1 MLAVVVVVE
10 IAEAQRQGLPE
21 QVGRGAAGMAA
32 AVLVAHQQQ
41 ELPIPEVVGVVGVI
55 TPVQT
60 QLPDQALLAAPALL
74 SSSTPYQAK
83 LYLPSKALLLG
94 NARQV

>member
-1 MLAVVVVVE
+1 MVVE

-21 QVGRGAAGMAA
+21 QVGRGVAGMAA
-32 AVLVAHQQQ
+32 AVLVAPQQQ

-60 QLPDQALLAAPALL
+60 QLPDQALLAAPV
-74 SSSTPYQAK
+74 S
-83 LYLPSKALLLG
+83 
-94 NARQV
+94 